1 MKTYKKNYIGKGTQ
15 VPNMSIAKC
24 TVKVS
29 EMMKFVHEY
38 EGEDYIT
45 FEVAKMQ
52 NPDKFG
58 RDYTVYC
65 TTREEVEDEK
75 PAPKKRKSKKA
86 ESANIPF

>member
-15 VPNMSIAKC
+15 VPNMQIAKV
-24 TVKVS
+24 TVKVA
-29 EMMKFVHEY
+29 ELLKFKHEF
-38 EGEDYIT
+38 EGEEYIT

-65 TTREEVEDEK
+65 VTTEEVKDEK
-75 PAPKKRKSKKA
+75 PAPKKRKSKKPENA
-86 ESANIPF
+86 DIPF

>member
-86 ESANIPF
+86 ESADIPY

>member
-15 VPNMSIAKC
+15 VPNMQIAKC

-29 EMMKFVHEY
+29 ELLKFKHEY
-38 EGEDYIT
+38 EGEEYIR

-65 TTREEVEDEK
+65 TTSEVVEDKK
-75 PAPKKRKSKKA
+75 PAQKKRKSKKDENA
-86 ESANIPF
+86 DIPW

>member
-15 VPNMSIAKC
+15 VPNMQIAKV
-24 TVKVS
+24 TVKVT
-29 EMMKFVHEY
+29 EMLKFKHEF
-38 EGEDYIT
+38 EGEEYIT

-86 ESANIPF
+86 ESADIPF

>member
-24 TVKVS
+24 TVKVADLL
-29 EMMKFVHEY
+29 KFKHEF
-38 EGEDYIT
+38 EGEEYIR

-65 TTREEVEDEK
+65 TTREDVEDEK
-75 PAPKKRKSKKA
+75 PAPKKRKPKKA
-86 ESANIPF
+86 ESADIPF

>member
-1 MKTYKKNYIGKGTQ
+1 MTTYKKNYIGKGTQ

-29 EMMKFVHEY
+29 EMMKFIHEY

-52 NPDKFG
+52 SPDKFG
-58 RDYTVYC
+58 REYTVYC
-65 TTREEVEDEK
+65 TTKEETEEK
-75 PAPKKRKSKKA
+75 QPAPKSRKRKTEA
-86 ESANIPF
+86 ATA